1 MLDITIAVALF
12 NKKQCTAV
20 AFQSYSCHVRTVLL
34 WISKPRF
41 CAPLAIYL
49 EETENGFIT
58 CFLLTYSVLTVTI
71 FLGCCSMCQEIAD
84 PVSVLKTQ
92 KLSFIRNAGKAITMS
107 QMNPPLQVPC
117 YGSGQSKTFSGQG
130 ASL

>member
-1 MLDITIAVALF
+1 M
-12 NKKQCTAV
+12 
-20 AFQSYSCHVRTVLL
+20 
-34 WISKPRF
+34 
-41 CAPLAIYL
+41 

-58 CFLLTYSVLTVTI
+58 CFLLRYLVLTVTI
-71 FLGCCSMCQEIAD
+71 FLGCCSVCARRLQILCPYVD
-84 PVSVLKTQ
+84 LIPQ
-92 KLSFIRNAGKAITMS
+92 KLSFIRYAGKAITMS

>member
-1 MLDITIAVALF
+1 MF
-12 NKKQCTAV
+12 
-20 AFQSYSCHVRTVLL
+20 
-34 WISKPRF
+34 W
-41 CAPLAIYL
+41 APLTIYL
-49 EETENGFIT
+49 EETENGFVT

-71 FLGCCSMCQEIAD
+71 FLGCCSVCQEIAD
-84 PVSVLKTQ
+84 PVSVRRLDT
-92 KLSFIRNAGKAITMS
+92 SETAFIRYAGKAITMS